1 MTKYVDIPVPFEWN
15 SGDCKP
21 VLATRLSVE
30 ELSARNRLELF
41 RAEDDLDWFVGAHCM
56 NASFGPLLIMR
67 HDHNPERL
75 TAFYVDRGLD
85 SGSAQAVIA
94 RLFSLCEPEIAWASC
109 VP

>member
-1 MTKYVDIPVPFEWN
+1 MTRYVEVPDPFEWD

-67 HDHNPERL
+67 HDHNPARL
-75 TAFYVDRGLD
+75 TVFHVDRGLD
-85 SGSAQAVIA
+85 SDTAQAAIIQ
-94 RLFSLCEPEIAWASC
+94 LFNLCDPEIAWAPC
-109 VP
+109 DL